1 MAIVNTF
8 NPPTASNLG
17 QIDLSFMG
25 DTTKYFNNFFTKTIT
40 ISSAKDDA
48 IVTYFEKLTNNS
60 DSAMILA
67 SAVIYTSTAQGID
80 PMEVLDQFKKL
91 EASKLNAYIC
101 YFLNLSRVGTS
112 LIGVQNSYTNNKYI
126 TRTILA

>member
-1 MAIVNTF
+1 
-8 NPPTASNLG
+8 
-17 QIDLSFMG
+17 MG
-25 DTTKYFNNFFTKTIT
+25 DTTKYFNNFFAKTIT

-48 IVTYFEKLTNNS
+48 IVTYFEKLTNNT

-67 SAVIYTSTAQGID
+67 SAVIYTSAAQGID

-112 LIGVQNSYTNNKYI
+112 LIGVQNNNTNNRYI